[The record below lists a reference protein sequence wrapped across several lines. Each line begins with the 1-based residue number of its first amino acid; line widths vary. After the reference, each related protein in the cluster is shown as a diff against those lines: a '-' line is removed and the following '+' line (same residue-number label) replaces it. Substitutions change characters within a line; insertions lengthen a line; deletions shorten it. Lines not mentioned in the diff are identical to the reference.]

1 MKTRMRPILLLL
13 VLGLAL
19 TEARDNYDEINN
31 SQDKGIVI
39 AKCCGEHEIRLDK
52 ACVPLRMTN
61 ETDTWTP
68 EFEEED
74 TYEGAKPV
82 KAPKYVLQTGLP
94 RCKSNENAW
103 DVYDYPNALDKLV
116 MMLSGKLRHYVPDQV
131 DKREKT
137 KELYE
142 AELAELEEVQAKA
155 MYLDYALGQYCAD
168 KAVLTGEKMVVKY
181 AKICVPHPVK
191 WASPDNLMKKA
202 IDPAFH
208 AISAVSYLVVA
219 IVYFVLA
226 QLRDL
231 TGNMVTSMMMCLIV
245 NQCASFV
252 TLFKE
257 FTNHINFFVIGNY
270 FFQFIKLLLLFFK
283 LVILM
288 KNLLFF
294 SDTIMYSSLLAAFF
308 WLNALGY
315 YVWNTFRSRNVFLRS
330 TDAKKYCCYST
341 FVWGCTIT
349 IVATAIF
356 AHVTLETNKPII
368 GGDEFA
374 PQETLGWLGLSVL
387 FTTMGFT
394 IIIDLSFV
402 LTTKNKIKRMRTYGR
417 IHHKMKYSFRMY
429 IFIYAIMSTGWL
441 FLLLSLLQYDGLI
454 YTRII
459 TNVLQA
465 LFILYVCVFGRKRV
479 TFLLGKTC
487 NCCVSSETTDD
498 LDWGEEMTA
507 INAGY

>member
-1 MKTRMRPILLLL
+1 MTKLTLLFLF
-13 VLGLAL
+13 LGLVL
-19 TEARDNYDEINN
+19 TEARDNYANSAEEDE
-31 SQDKGIVI
+31 GLPI
-39 AKCCGEHEIRLDK
+39 AKCCDQFEIMLDK
-52 ACVPLRMTN
+52 VCTPIRQTN
-61 ETDTWTP
+61 ETTAWIP
-68 EFEEED
+68 EFEDED
-74 TYEGAKPV
+74 SYEGAKPV
-82 KAPKYVLQTGLP
+82 KPPKYRLEFGQP
-94 RCKSNENAW
+94 RCKSNENQW
-103 DVYDYPNALDKLV
+103 DVYHYPSGSDKLV
-116 MMLSGKLRHYVPDQV
+116 MIVSGKLRHYVPDQV
-131 DKREKT
+131 DKSEKT
-137 KELYE
+137 KELYQ
-142 AELAELEEVQAKA
+142 AEFAEFEDVQAKA
-155 MYLDYALGQYCAD
+155 MHFDYSFGHYCVD
-168 KAVLTGEKMVVKY
+168 KAILSKEKLVATY

-191 WASPDNLMKKA
+191 WANTDNLIKKA

-208 AISAVSYLVVA
+208 AIAVVSYLVVA

-231 TGNMVTSMMMCLIV
+231 VGNMMTSMMLCLIV
-245 NQCASFV
+245 NQCTSFI

-257 FTNHINFFVIGNY
+257 FTNHINFFIIGKNHLSQFSFNFYNY
-270 FFQFIKLLLLFFK
+270 SSINYMF
-283 LVILM
+283 
-288 KNLLFF
+288 FF
-294 SDTIMYSSLLAAFF
+294 SDTIMYSALLAAFF
-308 WLNALGY
+308 WLNAFGY

-387 FTTMGFT
+387 FTTIGFT
-394 IIIDLSFV
+394 ILIDLTFI

-429 IFIYAIMSTGWL
+429 IFIYSIMSTGWL
-441 FLLLSLLQYDGLI
+441 FLLFSLLQYDGLI
-454 YTRII
+454 YARII

-487 NCCVSSETTDD
+487 NCCTSSENTDE